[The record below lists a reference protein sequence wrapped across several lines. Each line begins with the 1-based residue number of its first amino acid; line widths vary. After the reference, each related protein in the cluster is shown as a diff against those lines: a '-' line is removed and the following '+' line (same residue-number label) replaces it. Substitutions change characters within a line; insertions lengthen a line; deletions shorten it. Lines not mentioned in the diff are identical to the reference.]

1 MAVYAPPGPAVPVSR
16 LPAHRG
22 ERRNTIKSEI
32 TDEFGLEYEFIK
44 YLFLDK
50 NPKGERFI
58 KVDMIEYGF
67 SKY

>member
-1 MAVYAPPGPAVPVSR
+1 
-16 LPAHRG
+16 LDD
-22 ERRNTIKSEI
+22 TIKSEI
-32 TDEFGLEYEFIK
+32 TEEFGLEYEFIK

-50 NPKGERFI
+50 NPKGDTFI